1 MFDSI
6 IKEAQEKFN
15 LGDKAGG
22 LLSTLVALM
31 TNKDDGGFSGF
42 LERFN
47 TAGLGDVASS
57 WVSSGANT
65 PISNEQVESVFGE
78 ETLENISENAGLDYE
93 TTTSATAFMTPHI
106 VDNLTPDGVVPSE
119 GDLLSRIGGYLG
131 GLGGLAAG
139 ALGTAGVMASDTV
152 DRIGTAASGTVDA
165 GKKIVG
171 GGIETV
177 GEGAKAVGD
186 TVSAGAAV
194 VSDKVSGALHSV
206 GDAFDGD
213 GDGDSILKWLIPL
226 LLLGLLVALGFWF
239 CGKSTTPTVT
249 NANTNANVNK
259 ANTNA
264 NVTAKA
270 VDSSFSI
277 KAENGKYVISG
288 LVPDEATKKQI
299 MDALTAQYGAGNLNF
314 DALKVDAGAKPFG
327 TGWWDNFGKLLPN
340 LKDWKTGEL
349 SFVGNA
355 ITVASGLPQAAIDQ
369 IKSLF
374 SGWKLPVSLAGEQG
388 ATKQANEE
396 ALKELG
402 EAKTVQQVVDA
413 LNVSIIQFDSG
424 KSNIKPEF
432 EPIMQKAA
440 EVLKAQP
447 ATTTIEIGG
456 HTDNTGNKDANLKLS
471 QARADSVRADLIKL
485 GVSDKMLTA
494 KGYGDTVPKGDNAT
508 KEGQFANRRIEY
520 KVVAGDGSLTKTVTT
535 NTNTANANK

>member
-6 IKEAQEKFN
+6 ISEAREKFN

-22 LLSTLVALM
+22 LLSILLTLM
-31 TNKDDGGFSGF
+31 TNKTDGGFSGF
-42 LERFN
+42 LERFRE
-47 TAGLGDVASS
+47 AGLGDIASS

-65 PISNEQVESVFGE
+65 PISNEQVETVFGE
-78 ETLENISENAGLDYE
+78 ETLNDISDEVGLDYD

-106 VDNLTPDGVVPSE
+106 VDNLTPDGVVPTDS
-119 GDLLSRIGGYLG
+119 DLLSRIGGFLTGIGGAAIG
-131 GLGGLAAG
+131 GLGMAG
-139 ALGTAGVMASDTV
+139 AATSDTV
-152 DRIGTAASGTVDA
+152 DRIGTAASGTIDVGERRVAENVDMVDA
-165 GKKIVG
+165 G
-171 GGIETV
+171 
-177 GEGAKAVGD
+177 AV
-186 TVSAGAAV
+186 AV
-194 VSDKVSGALHSV
+194 ADKSGGALHSV
-206 GDAFDGD
+206 SDTVD

-226 LLLGLLVALGFWF
+226 LLLGLLVVLGYWF
-239 CGKSTTPTVT
+239 CGKSPAPTVTNTNTNTNKVNT
-249 NANTNANVNK
+249 NANTNI
-259 ANTNA
+259 
-264 NVTAKA
+264 TAKK

-288 LVPDEATKKQI
+288 VVPDEATKKQI
-299 MDALTAQYGAGNLNF
+299 MDALTAQYGAGNVNF
-314 DALKVDAGAKPFG
+314 DGLKVDAAAKPFG
-327 TGWWDNFGKLLPN
+327 AGWWDNFSKMLPN

-374 SGWKLPVSLAGEQG
+374 SGWKMPISLAGESG
-388 ATKQANEE
+388 VTKQANEE

-424 KSNIKPEF
+424 KSNIKSEF
-432 EPIMQKAA
+432 EPILQKAA

-447 ATTTIEIGG
+447 ATANIEIGG
-456 HTDNTGNKDANLKLS
+456 HTDNIGDKDSNLKLS
-471 QARADSVRADLIKL
+471 QARADSVKNELVKL
-485 GVSDKMLTA
+485 GVDGKILTA
-494 KGYGDTVPKGDNAT
+494 KGYGDTMPKGDNTT

-520 KVVAGDGSLTKTVTT
+520 KVVSGDGSLTKTVTT

>member
-42 LERFN
+42 LERFKA
-47 TAGLGDVASS
+47 AGLGDTVSS
-57 WVSSGANT
+57 WVNSGANT

-78 ETLENISENAGLDYE
+78 ETLKDISENAGLDYD

-119 GDLLSRIGGYLG
+119 SDLLTRISGYLG
-131 GLGGLAAG
+131 GLGALATG
-139 ALGTAGVMASDTV
+139 AFGTASAMAGDTV

-171 GGIETV
+171 DGIDTV
-177 GEGAKAVGD
+177 GAGAKAVGD
-186 TVSAGAAV
+186 RVG
-194 VSDKVSGALHSV
+194 GALHSV
-206 GDAFDGD
+206 GDMVDGD
-213 GDGDSILKWLIPL
+213 GDGGSVLKWLIPL
-226 LLLGLLVALGFWF
+226 LLLGLLVVLGFWF

-249 NANTNANVNK
+249 NVNTNANVNK
-259 ANTNA
+259 ASTNA
-264 NVTAKA
+264 NVTAKT

-277 KAENGKYVISG
+277 KAENGKYVVSG
-288 LVPDEATKKQI
+288 IVPDEATKKQI
-299 MDALTAQYGAGNLNF
+299 TDALTAQYGAGNIIF
-314 DALKVDAGAKPFG
+314 DGLKVDAGAKPFG
-327 TGWWDNFGKLLPN
+327 AGWWDNFGKLLPN

-355 ITVASGLPQAAIDQ
+355 ITVASGLPNAAIDQ

-374 SGWKLPVSLAGEQG
+374 SGWKLPVSIAGEEG

-396 ALKELG
+396 ALKNLG
-402 EAKTVQQVVDA
+402 EAKTAQQVVDA
-413 LNVSIIQFDSG
+413 LNLSIIQFDSG

-432 EPIMQKAA
+432 ETILQKAA

-447 ATTTIEIGG
+447 ANTAIEIGG

-471 QARADSVRADLIKL
+471 QARADSVKNELVKL
-485 GVSDKMLTA
+485 GVGDKMLSA

-520 KVVAGDGSLTKTVTT
+520 KVVSGDGSLTKTETT

>member
-42 LERFN
+42 LERFK

-65 PISNEQVESVFGE
+65 PISNEQIETVFGE
-78 ETLENISENAGLDYE
+78 GTLKDISENAGLDYA

-106 VDNLTPDGVVPSE
+106 VDNLTPEGVVPSE
-119 GDLLSRIGGYLG
+119 GDLLTKIGGYLG
-131 GLGGLAAG
+131 GIGG
-139 ALGTAGVMASDTV
+139 MASGAFGMASAMAGDTV
-152 DRIGTAASGTVDA
+152 DRIGTAAGGTVDA

-171 GGIETV
+171 GGIDTV
-177 GEGAKAVGD
+177 GEGAKAV
-186 TVSAGAAV
+186 
-194 VSDKVSGALHSV
+194 SDKVGGAMHSV
-206 GDAFDGD
+206 GDALDGD
-213 GDGDSILKWLIPL
+213 GDGNSILKWLIPL
-226 LLLGLLVALGFWF
+226 LLLGLLVVLGFWF

-249 NANTNANVNK
+249 NVNTNANVNK

-264 NVTAKA
+264 NVTAKM
-270 VDSSFSI
+270 VDSSFGI

-288 LVPDEATKKQI
+288 VVPDEATKKQI
-299 MDALTAQYGAGNLNF
+299 MDALTAQYGAENLNF
-314 DALKVDAGAKPFG
+314 NGLKVDAGAKPFG

-355 ITVASGLPQAAIDQ
+355 ITVASGLPSAAIDQ

-374 SGWKLPVSLAGEQG
+374 SGWKMPISVTGEEG

-396 ALKELG
+396 ALKNLS
-402 EAKTVQQVVDA
+402 EAKTAQQVVDA
-413 LNVSIIQFDSG
+413 LNLSIIQFDSG

-447 ATTTIEIGG
+447 ANTAIEIGG
-456 HTDNTGNKDANLKLS
+456 HTDSVGNKDSNLKLS
-471 QARADSVRADLIKL
+471 QSRADSVRNELVKL
-485 GVSDKMLTA
+485 GVSDKTLTA

-508 KEGQFANRRIEY
+508 KEGQFTNRRIEY
-520 KVVAGDGSLTKTVTT
+520 KVVSGDGSLTKTETT
-535 NTNTANANK
+535 NTNTNAANTNK

>member
-22 LLSTLVALM
+22 LLSTLVVLM

-42 LERFN
+42 LERFKE
-47 TAGLGDVASS
+47 AGLGDVASS
-57 WVSSGANT
+57 WVNSGANT

-78 ETLENISENAGLDYE
+78 ETLKDISENAELDYA

-119 GDLLSRIGGYLG
+119 SDLLTKIGGYLS

-139 ALGTAGVMASDTV
+139 AFGTAGAMASDTV

-171 GGIETV
+171 DGIDTV
-177 GEGAKAVGD
+177 GAGAKAVGD
-186 TVSAGAAV
+186 
-194 VSDKVSGALHSV
+194 KFSGAMSSV
-206 GDAFDGD
+206 GDTFDSDGD
-213 GDGDSILKWLIPL
+213 GNSILKWLIPL

-264 NVTAKA
+264 NVTAKT

-288 LVPDEATKKQI
+288 VVPDADTESKLKE
-299 MDALTAQYGAGNLNF
+299 ALTAQFGADNF
-314 DALKVDAGAKPFG
+314 RFDNFKVDATAKPFG
-327 TGWWDNFGKLLPN
+327 TSWWDNFSKVLPN
-340 LKDWKTGEL
+340 LKGWQTGEL

-432 EPIMQKAA
+432 EPILQKAA
-440 EVLKAQP
+440 EVLKSQP
-447 ATTTIEIGG
+447 ATTAIEIGG

-485 GVSDKMLTA
+485 GVSDKILTA
-494 KGYGDTVPKGDNAT
+494 KGYGDTVPKGENTT

>member
-22 LLSTLVALM
+22 LLSTLVVLM

-42 LERFN
+42 LERFKE
-47 TAGLGDVASS
+47 AGLGDVASS
-57 WVSSGANT
+57 WVNSGANT

-78 ETLENISENAGLDYE
+78 ETLKDISENAELDYA

-119 GDLLSRIGGYLG
+119 SDLLTKIGGYLS

-139 ALGTAGVMASDTV
+139 AFGTAGAMASDTV

-171 GGIETV
+171 EGMDTV
-177 GEGAKAVGD
+177 GAGAKAVGD
-186 TVSAGAAV
+186 
-194 VSDKVSGALHSV
+194 KFSGAMNSV
-206 GDAFDGD
+206 GDMVDGD
-213 GDGDSILKWLIPL
+213 GDGNSILKWLIPL

-259 ANTNA
+259 TNINA

-288 LVPDEATKKQI
+288 VVADEATKKQI
-299 MDALTAQYGAGNLNF
+299 MDALTAQYGVGNINL
-314 DALKVDAGAKPFG
+314 DALKVEAGAKSFG
-327 TGWWDNFGKLLPN
+327 AGWWDNFSKLLPN

-369 IKSLF
+369 ITSLF

-396 ALKELG
+396 ALKKLG

-440 EVLKAQP
+440 EVLKSQP
-447 ATTTIEIGG
+447 ATTAIEIGG

-494 KGYGDTVPKGDNAT
+494 KGYGDTVPKGENTT

-520 KVVAGDGSLTKTVTT
+520 KVVSGDGSVTKTVTT

>member
-42 LERFN
+42 LGRFKE
-47 TAGLGDVASS
+47 AGLGDVAES
-57 WVSSGANT
+57 WVNSGANT

-78 ETLENISENAGLDYE
+78 GTLKDISANAGLDYE

-119 GDLLSRIGGYLG
+119 SDLLTKISGYLG
-131 GLGGLAAG
+131 GIGGMAFG
-139 ALGTAGVMASDTV
+139 AFGMASAMAGDTV
-152 DRIGTAASGTVDA
+152 DRIGTAASGTMDA
-165 GKKIVG
+165 GKKIAG
-171 GGIETV
+171 DGMNTV
-177 GEGAKAVGD
+177 GAGAKAVGD
-186 TVSAGAAV
+186 RVG
-194 VSDKVSGALHSV
+194 GALHSV
-206 GDAFDGD
+206 GDMVDGD
-213 GDGDSILKWLIPL
+213 GDGNGSILKWLIPL
-226 LLLGLLVALGFWF
+226 LLLGLLVVLGFWF
-239 CGKSTTPTVT
+239 CGKSTAPTVT
-249 NANTNANVNK
+249 NVNTNANVNK

-264 NVTAKA
+264 NVTAKT

-277 KAENGKYVISG
+277 KAENGKFVVSG
-288 LVPDEATKKQI
+288 VVSDEATKKQI
-299 MDALTAQYGAGNLNF
+299 MDALTAQYGAGNVNF
-314 DALKVDAGAKPFG
+314 DALKVEAGAKPFG
-327 TGWWDNFGKLLPN
+327 AGWWDNFSKLLPN

-374 SGWKLPVSLAGEQG
+374 GGWKMPVSLMGEQG

-447 ATTTIEIGG
+447 ATTAIEIGG

-471 QARADSVRADLIKL
+471 QARADSVKADLIKL

>member
-31 TNKDDGGFSGF
+31 TNKADGGFGGF
-42 LERFN
+42 LERFKE
-47 TAGLGDVASS
+47 AGLGDVASS

-78 ETLENISENAGLDYE
+78 ETLKDISENAGLDYA

-106 VDNLTPDGVVPSE
+106 VDNLTPDGVVPDE
-119 GDLLSRIGGYLG
+119 GDLLSRISGYLG
-131 GLGGLAAG
+131 GLGGMAAG
-139 ALGTAGVMASDTV
+139 ALGMAGMAASGTV

-171 GGIETV
+171 DGIDTV
-177 GEGAKAVGD
+177 GAGAKAVGD
-186 TVSAGAAV
+186 
-194 VSDKVSGALHSV
+194 KVGGALHSV
-206 GDAFDGD
+206 GDALDGD
-213 GDGDSILKWLIPL
+213 GDGGSILKWLIPL
-226 LLLGLLVALGFWF
+226 LLLGLLVVLGFWF

-249 NANTNANVNK
+249 NANNANVNK

-277 KAENGKYVISG
+277 KAENGKYVVSG
-288 LVPDEATKKQI
+288 VVPDAATEKQI
-299 MDALTAQYGAGNLNF
+299 KDALTAQYGAENVMFNV
-314 DALKVDAGAKPFG
+314 LKVEAGAKPFG
-327 TGWWDNFGKLLPN
+327 TGWWDNFSKMLPN
-340 LKDWKTGEL
+340 LKGWKTGEL

-374 SGWKLPVSLAGEQG
+374 GGWKMPVSLMGEQG

-424 KSNIKPEF
+424 KSNVKPEF
-432 EPIMQKAA
+432 QPILQKAA

-447 ATTTIEIGG
+447 ATTAIEIGG

-471 QARADSVRADLIKL
+471 QARADSVKNELVKL
-485 GVSDKMLTA
+485 GVGDKMLSA
-494 KGYGDTVPKGDNAT
+494 KGYGDTVEKADNAT